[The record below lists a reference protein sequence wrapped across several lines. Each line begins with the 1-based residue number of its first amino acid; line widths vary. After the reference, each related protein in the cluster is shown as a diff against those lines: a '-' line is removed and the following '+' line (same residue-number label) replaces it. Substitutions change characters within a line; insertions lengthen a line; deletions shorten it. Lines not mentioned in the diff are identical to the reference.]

1 MTEQLYTSSRLKTLR
16 QCLRLHLY
24 KYIFGIRGPET
35 DVMRFGTVG
44 HKALEAY
51 LLAWKAGELEQRL
64 PRALAEVETLPGIFE
79 QAKLRALLVAYDL
92 RWGGEDWEIL
102 AVEVEFRYELG
113 GYLIGGKVDAIIRDR
128 RDGRVYVLEH
138 KTTGSDA
145 SPGST
150 YWERLTIDTQVS
162 VYVDG
167 ATTLGYEIAGV
178 IYDVLAR
185 PRHEA
190 KLATPIDKRSYTK
203 PVETKGKGCTKCGGR
218 AGGKGGPKQGS
229 GMRALTAEERA
240 VAAGVVDAM
249 QCEACSGTGWSEPP
263 RSEPA
268 RLHANQRAED
278 ETGEAFADRVA
289 EAIAADLDGFLLRGT
304 VVRLEDELPKMR
316 ADLLDAIKLERICAA
331 VELAPRNPDACARFG
346 SLCSFFDACSGRADI
361 NDPLRFP
368 RGELHPELGAPQP

>member
-16 QCLRLHLY
+16 QCLRLHQY
-24 KYIFGIRGPET
+24 KYVFGIRGPET

-44 HKALEAY
+44 HAALEAY

-64 PRALAEVETLPGIFE
+64 PRALAEVEKLPGIFE

-102 AVEVEFRYELG
+102 DVEREFRYELG

-145 SPGST
+145 SAGST

-185 PRHEA
+185 PRHEP
-190 KLATPIDKRSYTK
+190 KLATPIEKQSY
-203 PVETKGKGCTKCGGR
+203 TKGKGCPACGGK
-218 AGGKGGPKQGS
+218 ANGKQGT
-229 GMRALTAEERA
+229 GERALTPEERF
-240 VAAGVVDAM
+240 VTAGIVDAM
-249 QCEACSGTGWSEPP
+249 QCGHCNGSGWAEAP
-263 RSEPA
+263 

-331 VELAPRNPDACARFG
+331 VDLAPRNPDACARFG